1 VGFNQL
7 ARPYRWLEWAVFGG
21 RLQRA
26 RCAHMQTFLEA
37 ESILLLG
44 EGDGRFLEALLA
56 AGCRAKIVCVDASP
70 TMLNLA
76 AQRTAGNGQGSAARG
91 IEVRFLNGDARNFR
105 LPEGFRP
112 DVVGAHFFLDCFRE
126 EELLV
131 IAANI
136 ARWSV
141 PGAKVIV
148 TDFTVPDGRWVWR
161 FRGRLLIYWM
171 LLFFRIFTGI
181 SARRLP
187 DLHSLLINRGWDCRK
202 KVIFDHGL
210 ICSWVMEMSRYERS

>member
-1 VGFNQL
+1 M
-7 ARPYRWLEWAVFGG
+7 
-21 RLQRA
+21 QRA

-44 EGDGRFLEALLA
+44 EGDGRFLKALLA

-70 TMLNLA
+70 KMLDLA
-76 AQRTAGNGQGSAARG
+76 AQRATGNGQGSEERG

-126 EELLV
+126 EELLDIV
-131 IAANI
+131 ADIAC
-136 ARWSV
+136 WSA
-141 PGAKVIV
+141 PGAKMIV
-148 TDFTVPDGRWVWR
+148 TDFTIPDGRWVWR
-161 FRGRLLIYWM
+161 FRGRLLICWM

-187 DLHSLLINRGWDCRK
+187 DLHNLLINRGWNCRK

-210 ICSWVMEMSRYERS
+210 ICSWVMEPPQYKRS